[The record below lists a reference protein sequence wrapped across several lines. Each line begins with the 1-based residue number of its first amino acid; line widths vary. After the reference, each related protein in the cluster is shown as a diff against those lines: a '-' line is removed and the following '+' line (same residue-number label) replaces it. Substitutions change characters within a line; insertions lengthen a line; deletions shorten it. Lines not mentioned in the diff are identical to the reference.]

1 MSTKPADIKT
11 PSTAARAFRGSKPS
25 ESARD
30 LTSEAIEAHLAAFR
44 RAGGK
49 VEVLGVTQT
58 LKKIEL
64 PSVAPV
70 APAKPAARK
79 K

>member
-25 ESARD
+25 ESSRD

-58 LKKIEL
+58 LKKIEM
-64 PSVAPV
+64 PAAPA